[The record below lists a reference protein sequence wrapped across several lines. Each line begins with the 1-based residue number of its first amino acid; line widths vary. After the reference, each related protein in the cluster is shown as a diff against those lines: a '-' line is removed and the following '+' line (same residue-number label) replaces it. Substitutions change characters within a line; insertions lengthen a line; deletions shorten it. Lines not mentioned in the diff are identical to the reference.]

1 MSRNV
6 LHTIQANMGNFS
18 KGQKRI
24 AAFILE
30 NYDKAAFM
38 TASRLGKAVSASE
51 STVVRFATA
60 LGFDGY
66 PNMQRDL
73 QEMIRTKLTSIQ
85 RIQASGERFQ
95 NGDVLETVMQ
105 ADVNKL
111 HQAIER
117 ADREEFDRAVDK
129 LLRAK
134 HIYILGARSS
144 TFLAGYMNFYFRN
157 LFDNVVLIQD
167 SSAGS
172 ILEQLMRIGPGD
184 VIIGITFPRY
194 SNSTATAIQFAHD
207 RGAEVIAITDSELS
221 PLCRYACAAIMVQ
234 CEMISFVDSMVAPLS
249 MINALIVAVGHRKNK
264 DLSLNFTKLE
274 RIWEDYGVFER
285 IDHE

>member
-1 MSRNV
+1 MSKDV
-6 LHTIQANMGNFS
+6 LHTIQMNMGNFS

-24 AAFILE
+24 AAYILE

-38 TASRLGKAVSASE
+38 TANKLGRAVNASE

-60 LGFDGY
+60 LGFEGY
-66 PNMQRDL
+66 PSMQRDL

-95 NGDVLETVMQ
+95 SGDVLEAVLQ
-105 ADVNKL
+105 ADMNKL
-111 HQAIER
+111 HQAIEE
-117 ADREEFDRAVDK
+117 ADRDEFDRAVEK
-129 LLRAK
+129 LLHAK

-157 LFDNVVLIQD
+157 LLDNVTLVQD
-167 SSAGS
+167 SSAGT
-172 ILEQLMRIGPGD
+172 ILEQLMRVTPGD
-184 VIIGITFPRY
+184 VLIGITFPRY
-194 SNSTATAIQFAHD
+194 SNSTATAVQFAHD
-207 RGAEVIAITDSELS
+207 RGAEVVAITDSELS
-221 PLCRYACAAIMVQ
+221 PICRYACATIMAQ

-249 MINALIVAVGHRKNK
+249 IINALIVAVGHRKNR
-264 DLSLNFTKLE
+264 DLSSNFTQLE
-274 RIWEDYGVFER
+274 KIWEDYGVFER